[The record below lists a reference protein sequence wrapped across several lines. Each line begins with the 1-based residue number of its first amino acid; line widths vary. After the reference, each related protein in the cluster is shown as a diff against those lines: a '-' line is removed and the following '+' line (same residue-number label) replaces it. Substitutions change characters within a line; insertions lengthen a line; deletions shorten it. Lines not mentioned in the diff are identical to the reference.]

1 MATTCVEWTKAKTK
15 AGYGLRWVGNGKIKY
30 VHRIAME
37 EKIGR
42 ELNSKEIVMHSCDNP
57 SCYNTEHLSVGT
69 TADNLAD
76 MKKKGRNAK
85 GFMLPHTK
93 LSELDVEKIRGLRTA
108 GVRVK
113 DIATLFNVDQSH
125 ISKITAGQRRIA

>member
-30 VHRIAME
+30 VHRIVME
-37 EKIGR
+37 EKMER
-42 ELNSKEIVMHSCDNP
+42 ELDSKEIVMHSCDNP
-57 SCYNTEHLSVGT
+57 SCYNIEHLSVGT

-76 MKKKGRNAK
+76 MRKKGRGAT
-85 GFMLPHTK
+85 GTMLPQTR
-93 LSELDVEKIRGLRTA
+93 LSKNDVSKIRELRNS
-108 GVRVK
+108 GERVK
-113 DIATLFNVDQSH
+113 DIATLFNVHQSH